1 VNAPAGSSDSR
12 VTIGPA
18 GRPTPILFVENSIGL
33 SGSTMSLE
41 VLLSHLDRGVVEPHA
56 LLSRP
61 EQLSY
66 VRDALRAPAELD
78 VIAPRAKLTARP
90 PLAAALARL
99 RGRAP
104 RAARALLRGL
114 AGADL
119 LLRDL
124 PYARDVYRWA
134 RARNVALIHHNNGF
148 DASAVAV
155 ARRLGVPL
163 VAYQRG
169 DEWDS
174 PRVRRLLPRVD
185 RYIANSR
192 ATRQNLVSLGV
203 DSSRI
208 VVIYPPVDLGRFDE
222 RPGRH
227 LSRSSLGIPD
237 AAPCFGIVG
246 MLLPWKGHRVFL
258 QAARHVIDRLPEAR
272 AVIVGAG
279 PPGGADYEVELK
291 QLAASLGI
299 SDRVL
304 FLGFRTDVPA
314 IIGTLDVVV
323 HTSIDPEPFG
333 RVIVEAMAMAKPVVA
348 SAAGGPTEIIEHGR
362 TGFLVPP
369 GEPPIF
375 AERMLELLQD
385 GGLATRIGAA
395 GQLEV
400 KRRFSADRHARL
412 VEDVYLEVLLG
423 SRQPSTTRAGTPAQG
438 LTASLRGHPR

>member
-1 VNAPAGSSDSR
+1 VKTPADSADPR
-12 VTIGPA
+12 GAIGPA

-41 VLLSHLDRGVVEPHA
+41 ILLSHLDRGVVEPYA

-66 VRDALRAPAELD
+66 LRDALRAPVELD
-78 VIAPRAKLTARP
+78 IVSPPAKLTARP
-90 PLAAALARL
+90 PLAALVARL
-99 RGRAP
+99 RVRAP
-104 RAARALLRGL
+104 RAARALMRGL

-124 PYARDVYRWA
+124 PYERGLYRWA
-134 RARNVALIHHNNGF
+134 RVRNVALIHHNNGF

-174 PRVRRLLPRVD
+174 PRVRRLLPSVD
-185 RYIANSR
+185 RFIANSK
-192 ATRQNLVSLGV
+192 ATRQNLLSLGV
-203 DSSRI
+203 DSGRI
-208 VVIYPPVDLGRFDE
+208 VVIYPPVDLRRFE
-222 RPGRH
+222 ARPGRH
-227 LSRSSLGIPD
+227 VSRSSLGIPD

-246 MLLPWKGHRVFL
+246 MLLPWKGHHVFL
-258 QAARHVIDRLPEAR
+258 QAARHVMDRLPEAR

-279 PPGGADYEVELK
+279 PSGRADYELELK

-299 SDRVL
+299 ADRVL
-304 FLGFRTDVPA
+304 FLGYRPDVPDV
-314 IIGTLDVVV
+314 IGTLDVVA

-333 RVIVEAMAMAKPVVA
+333 RVIAEAMAMARPVVA

-369 GEPPIF
+369 GEPPVL

-385 GGLATRIGAA
+385 GGLARRIGAA
-395 GQLEV
+395 GQLEI

-412 VEDVYLEVLLG
+412 VEGVYLEVLLQ
-423 SRQPSTTRAGTPAQG
+423 SRQPSTTKAGTPAPG
-438 LTASLRGHPR
+438 PRAWRYGYRR

>member
-1 VNAPAGSSDSR
+1 
-12 VTIGPA
+12 
-18 GRPTPILFVENSIGL
+18 
-33 SGSTMSLE
+33 M
-41 VLLSHLDRGVVEPHA
+41 
-56 LLSRP
+56 
-61 EQLSY
+61 
-66 VRDALRAPAELD
+66 
-78 VIAPRAKLTARP
+78 
-90 PLAAALARL
+90 
-99 RGRAP
+99 
-104 RAARALLRGL
+104 RGL

-124 PYARDVYRWA
+124 PYVRDLYRWA

-174 PRVRRLLPRVD
+174 PRVRRLLPSVD
-185 RYIANSR
+185 RFIANSQ
-192 ATRQNLVSLGV
+192 ATRQNLLSLGV

-208 VVIYPPVDLGRFDE
+208 VVIYPPVDLRRFE
-222 RPGRH
+222 AGPGRH
-227 LSRSSLGIPD
+227 VSRSSLGIPD

-246 MLLPWKGHRVFL
+246 MLLPWKGHHVFL
-258 QAARHVIDRLPEAR
+258 QAARHVMDRLPEAR

-279 PPGGADYEVELK
+279 PSGGADYELELK
-291 QLAASLGI
+291 QLAARLGI
-299 SDRVL
+299 ADRVL
-304 FLGFRTDVPA
+304 FLGFRPDVPD
-314 IIGTLDVVV
+314 IIGTLDVVA

-333 RVIVEAMAMAKPVVA
+333 RVIAEAMAMAKPVVA

-369 GEPPIF
+369 GEPTVL

-385 GGLATRIGAA
+385 RGLARRVGAA
-395 GQLEV
+395 GQLEI

-412 VEDVYLEVLLG
+412 VEGVYLEVLLQ
-423 SRQPSTTRAGTPAQG
+423 SRQPSQTKAGTPAPG
-438 LTASLRGHPR
+438 PRPWLCGYRR